1 MYWTVVR
8 FYTISQSLVFII
20 TQCTLFV
27 QAFFPFFSICLLV
40 HDDDTLASWLFFSL
54 FLLRLLLFTLK
65 VWNLYA
71 ICWIRYL
78 FTSTSCTPMCE
89 KCLDNRTWLYPE
101 VVMNEISVQNKA
113 SIVSKNRRKHKQWAW
128 VRWKLTVSESL
139 LVSQELQLESP
150 RKCYCCWSI
159 KCENIY
165 FFSWRI
171 LVAAVVDLYQTSC
184 FLLQ

>member
-1 MYWTVVR
+1 MIRKKVQTKKSSKLNIFFSHWIYCGGQLSVYWTVVR

-128 VRWKLTVSESL
+128 VR
-139 LVSQELQLESP
+139 
-150 RKCYCCWSI
+150 
-159 KCENIY
+159 
-165 FFSWRI
+165 
-171 LVAAVVDLYQTSC
+171 
-184 FLLQ
+184 